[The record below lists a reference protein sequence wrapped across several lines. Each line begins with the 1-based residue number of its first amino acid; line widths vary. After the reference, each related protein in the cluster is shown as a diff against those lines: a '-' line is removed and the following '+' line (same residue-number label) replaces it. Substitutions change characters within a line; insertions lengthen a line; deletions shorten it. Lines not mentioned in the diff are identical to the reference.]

1 MLKDVNLYIRLN
13 IVSPIIVQD
22 IINEKIV
29 NKCIYLSIYVI
40 DVNEIIFETRLYVT
54 KSIKV
59 KIILNN
65 NVLEVSQ
72 NKINLHLYNK

>member
-40 DVNEIIFETRLYVT
+40 DVNEIIFETCLYVT

>member
-1 MLKDVNLYIRLN
+1 LLKDVNLYIRLN